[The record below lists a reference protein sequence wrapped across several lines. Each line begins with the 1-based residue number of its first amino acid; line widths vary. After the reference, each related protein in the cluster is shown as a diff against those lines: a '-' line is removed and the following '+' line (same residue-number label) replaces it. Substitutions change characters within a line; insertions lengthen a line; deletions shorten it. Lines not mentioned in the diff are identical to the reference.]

1 MKKIE
6 MIENLLNSET
16 FMEAASG
23 IQTLEQLQKLF
34 AQNGVELTME
44 ELKALTASA
53 GAEANG
59 ELSDE
64 ELDNVAGGGF
74 ISWLFDKLKKKNTR
88 DLEKLWK

>member
-53 GAEANG
+53 GAVVLTGSVIPAAV
-59 ELSDE
+59 
-64 ELDNVAGGGF
+64 VACGIAF
-74 ISWLFDKLKKKNTR
+74 LKR
-88 DLEKLWK
+88 RS